1 MKSWTFYIAM
11 LMAPAALVAAAPL
24 SPIAP
29 RGPCPDV
36 SLLPSAQSLI
46 TTHQIIIT
54 ILLCRILTQIAQ
66 AKVDAIL
73 KGEMDP
79 SECCSYGKC
88 KGDVV
93 VSVG

>member
-1 MKSWTFYIAM
+1 V
-11 LMAPAALVAAAPL
+11 P
-24 SPIAP
+24 
-29 RGPCPDV
+29 
-36 SLLPSAQSLI
+36 SLI
-46 TTHQIIIT
+46 TTREIISPF
-54 ILLCRILTQIAQ
+54 LLCRILTHVAQ

>member
-1 MKSWTFYIAM
+1 MMMKWT
-11 LMAPAALVAAAPL
+11 LLLLAAAT
-24 SPIAP
+24 SMVATAPIGP
-29 RGPCPDV
+29 NGPCED
-36 SLLPSAQSLI
+36 
-46 TTHQIIIT
+46 
-54 ILLCRILTQIAQ
+54 

-79 SECCSYGKC
+79 SECCSYGTC

>member
-1 MKSWTFYIAM
+1 MKSWAFCIAM

-29 RGPCPDV
+29 RGPCPD
-36 SLLPSAQSLI
+36 
-46 TTHQIIIT
+46 
-54 ILLCRILTQIAQ
+54 

-88 KGDVV
+88 KGGVV